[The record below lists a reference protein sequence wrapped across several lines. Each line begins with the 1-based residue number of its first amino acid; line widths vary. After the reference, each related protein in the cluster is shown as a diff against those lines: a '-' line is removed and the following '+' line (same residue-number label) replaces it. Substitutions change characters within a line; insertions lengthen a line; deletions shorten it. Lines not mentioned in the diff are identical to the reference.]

1 MPSDQNF
8 SNFFQN
14 FLSKPKSRCLLMPKL
29 NNFYINRLHQGPFQ
43 RRLTSFQGKNPN
55 FQRSRRKRAER
66 GRLRFWCL
74 LEALKLVKN
83 PWKLSQRTGFVMR
96 IPKITLGSQNGGQT
110 AEWRPIENRQNF
122 AKLEFGN
129 DGFNLVWRPFYAT
142 FFRFLFSARSGNEI
156 RRMSF
161 FLSSIPVP

>member
-8 SNFFQN
+8 SNFFQH
-14 FLSKPKSRCLLMPKL
+14 FLSKPNSRCLLMPKL
-29 NNFYINRLHQGPFQ
+29 NNFYINMIHQGLFQ
-43 RRLTSFQGKNPN
+43 RRLTSFQGEIPK
-55 FQRSRRKRAER
+55 FKRSRRKRAER
-66 GRLRFWCL
+66 GRRPFWCL
-74 LEALKLVKN
+74 LEALKLVKI

-110 AEWRPIENRQNF
+110 AEWRPSENRQNF

-129 DGFNLVWRPFYAT
+129 GAFNLVWRPSYAT
-142 FFRFLFSARSGNEI
+142 FLRFLFSARSGNEI

-161 FLSSIPVP
+161 FLSSLPVP